1 LYLLQGDKVK
11 TSVQKWGHSLAVRIP
26 KSFAEELGWRE
37 SAPVEMSLQDEAL
50 VVRSDRERTWDLDGL
65 VAAVTDENI
74 SRAWDAA
81 GTDAAGP
88 AGEGENDR

>member
-1 LYLLQGDKVK
+1 
-11 TSVQKWGHSLAVRIP
+11 
-26 KSFAEELGWRE
+26 
-37 SAPVEMSLQDEAL
+37 MSLEDEAL

-65 VAAVTDENI
+65 LAAVTDENI